1 MHLFAYGTLMCA
13 ELMQEISGCNPPT
26 SVPATLQGYTRRAVK
41 GLSYPGIFPDAGGL
55 VQGCLYQDLPDSTWA
70 SLDRFEGEMYAREQ
84 VQVAL
89 EEGTLLDTLLQ
100 AEVYVVRPEFL
111 HHLDTMD
118 WDFAAFLARYE
129 AYPGISLA
137 SEL

>member
-1 MHLFAYGTLMCA
+1 M
-13 ELMQEISGCNPPT
+13 
-26 SVPATLQGYTRRAVK
+26 
-41 GLSYPGIFPDAGGL
+41 
-55 VQGCLYQDLPDSTWA
+55 QGCLYQDLPDSAWA

-100 AEVYVVRPEFL
+100 AEVYVVRSEFL
-111 HHLDTMD
+111 HRLDSMD
-118 WDFAAFLARYE
+118 WDFAAFLARYKGRS
-129 AYPGISLA
+129 GISSA